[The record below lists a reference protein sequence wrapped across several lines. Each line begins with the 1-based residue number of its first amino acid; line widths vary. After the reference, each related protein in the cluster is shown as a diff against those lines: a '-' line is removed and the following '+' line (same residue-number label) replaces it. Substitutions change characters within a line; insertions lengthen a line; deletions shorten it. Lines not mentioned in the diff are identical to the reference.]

1 MEMCGRSLTRESEA
15 QLTKLGNMDSPS
27 EPAAA
32 LEIVPLYGDIPKR
45 LGGED
50 DRHED
55 SQKDK
60 WTTGKGGAVMHRSAD
75 QRLVRASYGPAEEPR
90 VCEW

>member
-1 MEMCGRSLTRESEA
+1 
-15 QLTKLGNMDSPS
+15 MDSPP

-50 DRHED
+50 RHED

-60 WTTGKGGAVMHRSAD
+60 WTTGKGGAVVHRRSLEEAVAGRAA
-75 QRLVRASYGPAEEPR
+75 QRMVRASCGPAEEPG